1 MEIDDYFHADLACP
15 VDTLLEELCCTFRV
29 RRIGVVERPVSNR
42 DSDHIETTVSDLLK
56 VRKLHPF
63 LPVGPQD
70 IVECCL
76 CAEGLCESV
85 LVDDASR
92 VVVFL
97 EDRWGDPG
105 LKDKPSTKVDSTDF
119 LVSPREGRILVRAPV
134 NDKSVDYRQLRS
146 AANVAFPNLR
156 RSLGQSSSA

>member
-42 DSDHIETTVSDLLK
+42 DSDHIETTVSDLFK

-85 LVDDASR
+85 LVNNTSR
-92 VVVFL
+92 VVVLL

-105 LKDKPSTKVDSTDF
+105 FEDEPTTKVDAADF
-119 LVSPREGRILVRAPV
+119 LFSPREGRIAVCTSV
-134 NDKSVDYRQLRS
+134 NDDSGNDCQL
-146 AANVAFPNLR
+146 AVAR
-156 RSLGQSSSA
+156 IYCSC